1 MWWKIKVKSY
11 NLYWPTFTEM
21 TEVDIILEE
30 IRKEITQEDSFK
42 ILSVVILLYEKGSEM
57 EIC

>member
-1 MWWKIKVKSY
+1 
-11 NLYWPTFTEM
+11 M

-42 ILSVVILLYEKGSEM
+42 ILSVVILFYEKGSEI

>member
-1 MWWKIKVKSY
+1 
-11 NLYWPTFTEM
+11 M